1 MKALLINTRIATIAL
16 ITIFTVAFTAPAL
29 ADPGKDSVPA
39 ELKYLGKYKNQPV
52 FEVSFNKNET
62 DSEFIV
68 TIRDEENN
76 VLYKDFIKAGTTSKR
91 YSLNTDEL
99 GSNVSVQFEIT
110 GKTSNTTAVYQI
122 NKSSRIVE
130 DLAVNKL

>member
-1 MKALLINTRIATIAL
+1 MKALLISTRIVTIAL
-16 ITIFTVAFTAPAL
+16 VTIFTFAFTAPAL

-52 FEVSFNKNET
+52 FEVSFNKNEA

-68 TIRDEENN
+68 TIRDEDNN
-76 VLYKDFIKAGTTSKR
+76 ILYKDFIKAGTTSKK

-99 GSNVSVQFEIT
+99 GSDVNLQFEIT
-110 GKTSNTTAVYQI
+110 GKKSNATAVYQI
-122 NKSSRIVE
+122 NRTSRIVE
-130 DLAVNKL
+130 DLAINKL